1 MLHTQLLEIVNS
13 RQAWAFVG
21 SGPSSYA
28 GAPSWTDLV
37 RLVAN
42 DPAAAELRSD
52 PAFTGA
58 QESGNYPRCF
68 SLLENAI
75 GREALEQYIRQSIGS
90 VSAPGELHSILAD
103 LPFQGYI
110 TTNYDSLLEDALS
123 RHEAGWIPVG
133 NTTEEVRK
141 VSGGASRIVW
151 HMHGSLNL
159 PQDTSRLVLT
169 TRDYDQ
175 FYLEDSD
182 LLRQL
187 KSLMTQRR
195 IVIIGFGFGDLEV
208 LRLLRQIGRMTVPTR
223 PIYAFLAKKGDF
235 ASTVGRRVWLQE
247 SNIDVI
253 PYKIRDGGH
262 RALRDL
268 LEVYSSLSLRRSI
281 RYRGEGAAPPS
292 YDPETTGLLIY
303 NELVLARRIEVPSD
317 IRTALLRARLLAQLN
332 SQGPLLEADLVASV
346 AGPALRLSRNVL
358 GIIPEDEVRRE
369 VNESLSALRSLGLAS
384 FDPATK
390 AHSLTE
396 SGMSRVAD
404 HAALASRIE
413 DQFSASLRARAAS
426 VCADDTASQHVTAA
440 AEAFLKSCI
449 EKRALGVAMAMNVT
463 QPAQQEYHLLALLQS
478 LSEYLETLE
487 DEKEARCLIQV
498 IEQVL
503 RAPSDVEREYI
514 GVTLQARFGVH
525 LLGYDNDTLATR
537 MADVHG
543 TAFVV
548 DSTALIGLL
557 ARSSPNSGMSF
568 TLMREL
574 KSCGAAVITT
584 PMLAA
589 EVTEHIQWAQDRV
602 AEVGSFQS
610 LPVLEAA
617 TGRAGQRSNAFLEG
631 FAVELAKGR
640 STGFGE
646 YIREVCSL
654 DRATRRVNRSQ
665 VERTLAEKG
674 VVTYSINEL
683 PGFEPEVY
691 YEMQEHQ
698 VQLRELRESAETF
711 TREVQV
717 AAEAE
722 ALDIVQGIRTERIGL
737 PDSDCTNA
745 YFISNTRIIDQV
757 AHSAVPITM
766 KPEAAVQW
774 LVMLYPCPLEEL
786 GTLTSGLLWELQ
798 ERGQELVDPQTLLT
812 AFSPLIEAS
821 ERAREAEVARLR
833 ALTGNVY
840 AGAAETLSMQAANL
854 DLPIVLESHNAQLVR
869 ELQQALE
876 EERRKISA
884 TTISDAERQELER
897 FRKKERGRIKY
908 QRRSDRQRDSRS
920 KHGKRGKR
928 RK

>member
-28 GAPSWTDLV
+28 GAPSWSDLV
-37 RLVAN
+37 KSVAD
-42 DPAAAELRSD
+42 DPVAAPLQSD

-68 SLLENAI
+68 SLLESAI
-75 GREALEQYIRQSIGS
+75 GRDALEEHIRQSIGS
-90 VSAPGELHSILAD
+90 VSAPGELHAILAN

-123 RHEAGWIPVG
+123 QHESGWIPVG
-133 NTTEEVRK
+133 NTSDEVRK
-141 VSGGASRIVW
+141 VSGGAGRIVW
-151 HMHGSLNL
+151 HVHGALNL
-159 PQDTSRLVLT
+159 PQEASHLVLT
-169 TRDYDQ
+169 TRDYDD

-187 KSLMTQRR
+187 RSLMAQRR
-195 IVIIGFGFGDLEV
+195 VVIVGFGFADQEV
-208 LRLLRQIGRMTVPTR
+208 LRLLRRVGRMTVPAR

-235 ASTVGRRVWLQE
+235 ASTVGRKVWLQE
-247 SNIDVI
+247 SNTDVI
-253 PYKIRDGGH
+253 PYKIRAGGH
-262 RALRDL
+262 RALKDL
-268 LEVYSSLSLRRSI
+268 LEVYSSLSLRRSL
-281 RYRGEGAAPPS
+281 RYRGDGAAPPS

-303 NELVLARRIEVPSD
+303 NELVLARRVELPSD
-317 IRTALLRARLLAQLN
+317 IRAALLRARLLAQLN
-332 SQGPLLEADLVASV
+332 SQGPLPNSQLAASV
-346 AGPALRLSRNVL
+346 AEPAMRLSRNIL
-358 GIIPEDEVRRE
+358 GISREDEVHRE
-369 VNESLSALRSLGLAS
+369 VGESLSALRDLGLAS
-384 FDPATK
+384 FDPATETY
-390 AHSLTE
+390 SLTE
-396 SGMSRVAD
+396 AGISRVAD
-404 HAALASRIE
+404 HAALAGRME
-413 DQFSASLRARAAS
+413 DQFSASLRARAVS
-426 VCADDTASQHVTAA
+426 VCAEDIAVQRVTAA
-440 AEAFLKSCI
+440 AEAFLKGCI
-449 EKRALGVAMAMNVT
+449 EKRALGVAMAINVT
-463 QPAQQEYHLLALLQS
+463 QPAQLEYHLLALLQS

-487 DEKEARCLIQV
+487 DEEEARRLIQV
-498 IEQVL
+498 IEQVF

-525 LLGYDNDTLATR
+525 LLGYDDATLATR
-537 MADVHG
+537 MADVYG

-557 ARSSPNSGMSF
+557 ARSSPNSDMNF

-574 KSCGAAVITT
+574 KNCSVTVITT
-584 PMLAA
+584 PMLVA

-617 TGRAGQRSNAFLEG
+617 TGRAGERSNAFLEG
-631 FAVELAKGR
+631 FAVELATGR
-640 STGFGE
+640 SAIFSE

-654 DRATRRVNRSQ
+654 DRATTRVTRPQ
-665 VERTLAEKG
+665 VERTLATKG
-674 VVTYSINEL
+674 VATYGINEL
-683 PGFEPEVY
+683 SGFNPEVY
-691 YEMQEHQ
+691 LQMEEHQ
-698 VQLRELRESAETF
+698 ARLRELRATAETF
-711 TREVQV
+711 TREMQV

-722 ALDIVQGIRTERIGL
+722 ALDMVQGIRAERLSVQG
-737 PDSDCTNA
+737 SNCTNA

-757 AHSAVPITM
+757 AHSAVPITI

-774 LVMLYPCPLEEL
+774 LVTLHPCPLEEL

-798 ERGQELVDPQTLLT
+798 ERGQDLVDPKTLLT

-821 ERAREAEVARLR
+821 EQARDAEVARLR

-840 AGAAETLSMQAANL
+840 AGAAEALNMPVADL

-876 EERRKISA
+876 EERKRASA
-884 TTISDAERQELER
+884 ATISDAERQELER
-897 FRKKERGRIKY
+897 FRDKERKRIKY
-908 QRRSDRQRDSRS
+908 QRRADRQREGR
-920 KHGKRGKR
+920 GKRGKR